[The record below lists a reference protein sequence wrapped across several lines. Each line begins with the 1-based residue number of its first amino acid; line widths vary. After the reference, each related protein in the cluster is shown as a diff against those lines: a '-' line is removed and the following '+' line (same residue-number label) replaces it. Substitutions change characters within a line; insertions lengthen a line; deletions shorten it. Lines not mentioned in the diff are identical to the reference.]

1 MHRLVVS
8 LLSMVG
14 RVIALTI
21 LGVFVLAVP
30 PLAGQVD
37 QGSVTGTVTDASG
50 AVIPNATVTLTDK
63 DTNLTL
69 TRTASGS
76 GVYTFTPVKVG
87 NYSLQVTANGF
98 ESVVR
103 ANLRVDVSQRLGV
116 NVSLKPGATSE
127 VVTVTAA
134 PQLQTEDASTG
145 QVFEAKTIDDTPLN
159 GRNYV
164 FIAQLTTGVAPPNQG
179 FGQVAGSGDFTSNG
193 SRVSQNNFVLDGVD
207 NNSNMQD
214 FLNGATFAVRP
225 PPDALEEFKVQSSD
239 YSAELGR
246 GTGAAI
252 NASIKSGTN
261 NFHGSLW
268 EYFSSDKLDAADY
281 FDRTGKTAYHR
292 NQFGATIG
300 GPIWKN
306 KLFFFADSQATLI
319 SSYVTASPN
328 QTVPTAAMRNGDFS
342 EMLDANNTNGNGV
355 IPLYQTGG
363 NPTATAGG
371 TENPNGPQRYLTC
384 NGVQNVICPN
394 LINPVAQRILNLF
407 PAPNQ
412 GGAHQVFQ
420 NYTVPPSAAANNT
433 TQYDLRLDFN
443 PTSKDQAFG
452 RYSYSNNP
460 SNSKPP
466 FGILDGGGFGSGGR
480 VEDYGKSGVF
490 SETHF
495 FTPTLSNE
503 FRVGY
508 NWLFAA
514 YQQANSQVNVAAQL
528 GMGGIPFAPNL
539 GGMPDI
545 GFGSISNSSGINSI
559 GVASYVP
566 SDELQNV
573 LQIIDNVSKEWGR
586 HSLKFGVN
594 FQHVR
599 FYGLQ
604 PPNGLGSESFNG
616 TYTSDPGNPSIIS
629 GSSVADF
636 LLDQMNNS
644 SITSATPFTD
654 VRWYES
660 VFAEDDWKVTPR
672 LTLNLGLRWEYTQPI
687 REVHDQQANFIGN
700 FAGMN
705 QGSGTYLIPSSQ
717 RNYPIQPT
725 LLQLFAKDNI
735 TVQYTS
741 NQSLVEPKYLNFAPR
756 VGVAYM
762 LNQRTVLR
770 AGAGLFYGGL
780 ENIGLGLNLGYNAP
794 FFVSANFN
802 PVPDVCQN
810 VNGTISCPTNGQ
822 TLETGFSAALNAPN
836 GGLQNFANLPTIY
849 SQSQN
854 SKSAYTTAYNLNFQQ
869 SLTNTVSYTIGYQ
882 GNVSRRLRSSYGA
895 NTFPGIVPRGAD
907 SQTYQPF
914 FDFGNIVN
922 VSNEGVGRYDSLQAK
937 LDKRYSNG
945 LYFLAGYTWAHCL
958 DDAFGPIGQSAYG
971 GYRNPNFLGF
981 RYDYGACTQDTRN
994 RFTFSPQY
1002 ELPFGAGKR
1011 FLNRGGLA
1019 NQVVG
1024 GWKTSFIFQVQSG
1037 APVFVNSSN
1046 QGGSYPVRIANP
1058 LKPGGTADPATQ
1070 PQFVCATKTKTIE
1083 SWYNPCAFKNPPQA
1097 YNGPDDASQNLI
1109 DISHAGLLPF
1119 GPPGRQSI
1127 PGPGFNR
1134 LDMSVFKSFPIPVHE
1149 SSLQVRVDAF
1159 NVFNHPAFG
1168 NPNNQLHGSNAS
1180 AITNSRFSGLIP
1192 SARQLQFSA
1201 RYAF

>member
-1 MHRLVVS
+1 MYRLARTLRSIVRC
-8 LLSMVG
+8 G
-14 RVIALTI
+14 IALIIVGAFLPTR
-21 LGVFVLAVP
+21 A
-30 PLAGQVD
+30 PLHAQVD
-37 QGSVTGTVTDASG
+37 QGSVTGTVTDTSG
-50 AVIPNATVTLTDK
+50 ALIPNATVTLTDNG
-63 DTNLTL
+63 TGLTL
-69 TRTASGS
+69 TRATGGS
-76 GVYTFTPVKVG
+76 GIYTFTPVKVG
-87 NYSLQVTANGF
+87 NYTLMVTANGF
-98 ESVVR
+98 ASVER
-103 ANLRVDVSQRLGV
+103 PNLRVDVSQRLGV

-134 PQLQTEDASTG
+134 PTLQTEDASTG
-145 QVFEAKTIDDTPLN
+145 QVFETQTINETPLN

-214 FLNGATFAVRP
+214 FLNGATYAVRP
-225 PPDALEEFKVQSSD
+225 PPDALEEFKVQSSN

-261 NFHGSLW
+261 SFHGSLW

-300 GPIWKN
+300 GPIWKD
-306 KLFFFADSQATLI
+306 KLFFFADTQATLI
-319 SSYVTASPN
+319 SSYVTASPDN
-328 QTVPTAAMRNGDFS
+328 TVPTAAMRNGDFS
-342 EMLDANNTNGNGV
+342 ELLDANNTNGNGV
-355 IPLYQTGG
+355 IPLYLTGG
-363 NPTATAGG
+363 NSTATAGG
-371 TENPNGPQRYLTC
+371 TEDPNGPQRYLTC
-384 NGVQNVICPN
+384 NGVRNVICPGQ
-394 LINPVAQRILNLF
+394 ISPVAQRILKLF
-407 PAPNQ
+407 PLPNQ
-412 GGAHQVFQ
+412 GGAHQAFQ
-420 NYTVPPSAAANNT
+420 NYTIPPSAATNNT

-443 PTSKDQAFG
+443 PTSKDQVFG

-460 SNSKPP
+460 SDSRPP
-466 FGILDGGGFGSGGR
+466 FGILDGGGFGSGGP
-480 VEDYGKSGVF
+480 VANYGKSGVF

-495 FTPTLSNE
+495 FSPTLSNE

-514 YQQANSQVNVAAQL
+514 YQQTNSERNVAAEL
-528 GMGGIPFAPNL
+528 GLGGIPFAPHL

-545 GFGSISNSSGINSI
+545 GFGGYINGV
-559 GVASYVP
+559 GVAGYVP

-573 LQIIDNVSKEWGR
+573 LQIIDNVSKVWGR

-594 FQHVR
+594 FQHAR

-604 PPNGLGSESFNG
+604 PPNGLGSENFSG
-616 TYTSDPGNPSIIS
+616 TYTGDPGNPSIIS
-629 GSSVADF
+629 GSGVADF
-636 LLDQMNNS
+636 LLNQMNSS
-644 SITSATPFTD
+644 SITSSTPFTD

-660 VFAEDDWKVTPR
+660 AFVEDDWKVTPR

-717 RNYPIQPT
+717 SSYPINST
-725 LLQLFAKDNI
+725 LRGLFAKDNI
-735 TVQYTS
+735 AVKYTS

-762 LNQRTVLR
+762 LNDRTVLR

-802 PVPDVCQN
+802 PVPNVCQN

-822 TLETGFSAALNAPN
+822 TLETGFSAAINAPN

-849 SQSQN
+849 AQSQN
-854 SKSAYTTAYNLNFQQ
+854 GKSAYTTAYNLNFQQ
-869 SLTNTVSYTIGYQ
+869 SLTNTVTYTIGYQ

-914 FDFGNIVN
+914 FDFGNIVQ
-922 VSNEGVGRYDSLQAK
+922 VANEGVGRYDSLQAK

-945 LYFLAGYTWAHCL
+945 LYFLAGYTWSHCL

-1011 FLNRGGLA
+1011 FLNHGGLV
-1019 NQVVG
+1019 NQMAG

-1037 APVFVNSSN
+1037 APVFVTSSN
-1046 QGGSYPVRIANP
+1046 QGGSYPVRISDP
-1058 LKPGGTADPATQ
+1058 LKAGGTADSATQ
-1070 PQFVCATKTKTIE
+1070 PEFVCATKTKTIE
-1083 SWYNPCAFKNPPQA
+1083 SWFNPCAFKNPPQA
-1097 YNGPDDASQNLI
+1097 TLGPDDPSANLI
-1109 DISHAGLLPF
+1109 NISHAGLLPF

-1127 PGPGFNR
+1127 SGPGFNR
-1134 LDMSVFKSFPIPVHE
+1134 LDMSVFKTFPIPVHE

-1168 NPNNQLHGSNAS
+1168 NPSTGLQGGNTG
-1180 AITNSRFSGLIP
+1180 AINNSRFSGLIP

>member
-1 MHRLVVS
+1 MYRLATALRSIVRH
-8 LLSMVG
+8 G
-14 RVIALTI
+14 IALI
-21 LGVFVLAVP
+21 IVGAFLPAAS
-30 PLAGQVD
+30 PLRAQVD
-37 QGSVTGTVTDASG
+37 QGSVTGTVTDTSG
-50 AVIPNATVTLTDK
+50 ALIPNATVTLTDNG
-63 DTNLTL
+63 TGLTL
-69 TRTASGS
+69 TRMTGGS
-76 GVYTFTPVKVG
+76 GIYIFTPVKVG
-87 NYSLQVTANGF
+87 NYTLKVTANGF
-98 ESVVR
+98 ASVEQPH
-103 ANLRVDVSQRLGV
+103 LRVDVSQRLGV
-116 NVSLKPGATSE
+116 NVALKPGATSE

-145 QVFEAKTIDDTPLN
+145 QVFDTKTINDTPLN

-214 FLNGATFAVRP
+214 FLNGATYAVRP

-261 NFHGSLW
+261 SFHGSLW

-328 QTVPTAAMRNGDFS
+328 NTVPTAAMRNGDFS
-342 EMLDANNTNGNGV
+342 ELLNAANTNGNGV
-355 IPLYQTGG
+355 IPLYQAGG

-384 NGVQNVICPN
+384 NGVRNVICPN

-407 PAPNQ
+407 PLPNQ
-412 GGAHQVFQ
+412 GGAHQAFQ
-420 NYTVPPSAAANNT
+420 NYTIPPSATTNNT

-460 SNSKPP
+460 SDSQPP
-466 FGILDGGGFGSGGR
+466 FGILDGGGFGVGGR
-480 VEDYGKSGVF
+480 NDNYGKSGVF

-495 FTPTLSNE
+495 FSPTLSNE

-514 YQQANSQVNVAAQL
+514 YQQANSNVNLAAQL

-545 GFGSISNSSGINSI
+545 GFGAISNSIGINSI
-559 GVASYVP
+559 GVAAYVP
-566 SDELQNV
+566 SDERQNV
-573 LQIIDNVSKEWGR
+573 LQIIDNVSKVWGR
-586 HSLKFGVN
+586 HTLKFGVN

-629 GSSVADF
+629 GFTVADF
-636 LLDQMNNS
+636 LLNQMNNS
-644 SITSATPFTD
+644 SITSSLPFTD

-660 VFAEDDWKVTPR
+660 AFAEDDWKATPR
-672 LTLNLGLRWEYTQPI
+672 LTLNLGLRWEYAQPT

-717 RNYPIQPT
+717 RNYPINST
-725 LLQLFAKDNI
+725 LRGLFAKDNI
-735 TVQYTS
+735 AVQYTS

-756 VGVAYM
+756 VGLAYM
-762 LNQRTVLR
+762 LNNRTVLR

-802 PVPDVCQN
+802 PVPNVCQN
-810 VNGTISCPTNGQ
+810 VNGAVSCPTNGQ

-849 SQSQN
+849 AQSQN
-854 SKSAYTTAYNLNFQQ
+854 GKSAYTTAYNLNFQQ
-869 SLTNTVSYTIGYQ
+869 SLTNTVTYTIGYQ
-882 GNVSRRLRSSYGA
+882 GNVSRRLRSSYLA
-895 NTFPGIVPRGAD
+895 NTFPGVVPRGAD

-914 FDFGNIVN
+914 FDFGNIVDAA
-922 VSNEGVGRYDSLQAK
+922 NEGVARYDSLQAK

-945 LYFLAGYTWAHCL
+945 LYFLAGYTWSHCL
-958 DDAFGPIGQSAYG
+958 DDAFGPIGQSADG
-971 GYRNPNFLGF
+971 GYRNPNFVGF

-1011 FLNRGGLA
+1011 FLNRGGIV
-1019 NQVVG
+1019 NQVAG

-1046 QGGSYPVRIANP
+1046 QGGSYPTRISDP
-1058 LKPGGTADPATQ
+1058 LKAGGTADPATQ
-1070 PQFVCATKTKTIE
+1070 PQFVCATKTKTIG
-1083 SWYNPCAFKNPPQA
+1083 SWYNPCAFKNAPEA
-1097 YNGPDDASQNLI
+1097 TLGPDDPAGNLI
-1109 DISHAGLLPF
+1109 NISHAGLLPL

-1168 NPNNQLHGSNAS
+1168 NPNNHLQGENAS